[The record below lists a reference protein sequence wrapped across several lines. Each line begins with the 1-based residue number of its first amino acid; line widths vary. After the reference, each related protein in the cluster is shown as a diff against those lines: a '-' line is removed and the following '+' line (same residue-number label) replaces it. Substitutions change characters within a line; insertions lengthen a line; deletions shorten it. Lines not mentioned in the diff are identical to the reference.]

1 MRNVGNWLQ
10 TLYQMS
16 QRGMSTVFSA
26 RFLCRLLYQQLR
38 WPPQDSQPWQCSAS
52 SCRLHSSPFLSFPA
66 LSIFPPSFLHLCC
79 SLRLLF
85 HLSLSL
91 RSFGV
96 PSAYSKSRANKQA
109 AGGSRLLSIIQ
120 ASQTTARMFARHM
133 KCISQHHSE
142 RKKEYVLPSWLGL
155 NTQGI
160 SHHPAGRLKSCL

>member
-1 MRNVGNWLQ
+1 MLGTGYKHAIKCRSAGCRRSFQLVFYADCCISSTDGLLRIPNLD
-10 TLYQMS
+10 S
-16 QRGMSTVFSA
+16 AQRAPVD
-26 RFLCRLLYQQLR
+26 CIPLLFCLF
-38 WPPQDSQPWQCSAS
+38 
-52 SCRLHSSPFLSFPA
+52 PFC
-66 LSIFPPSFLHLCC
+66 PSFLHPFFVFAAL
-79 SLRLLF
+79 SVSF

-91 RSFGV
+91 GSFGV

-120 ASQTTARMFARHM
+120 ASQTTARMFARHI

-160 SHHPAGRLKSCL
+160 SHHPARRLKSCL

>member
-1 MRNVGNWLQ
+1 MLG
-10 TLYQMS
+10 TGYKH
-16 QRGMSTVFSA
+16 STKCHSA
-26 RFLCRLLYQQLR
+26 GCRRSFQLVFLCRLLYQQHR
-38 WPPQDSQPWQCSAS
+38 WPPQDSQPRQCSAS
-52 SCRLHSSPFLSFPA
+52 SCRLRSSPFLSFPA
-66 LSIFPPSFLHLCC
+66 LSIFPPSFLRLCC

-91 RSFGV
+91 GSFGV

-133 KCISQHHSE
+133 KYISQHHRE